1 MLGRFAQVSV
11 LLLLIACAAGTRAQ
25 DKAEYDRRGLPAI

>member
-11 LLLLIACAAGTRAQ
+11 LLLLMACAAGTRAQ